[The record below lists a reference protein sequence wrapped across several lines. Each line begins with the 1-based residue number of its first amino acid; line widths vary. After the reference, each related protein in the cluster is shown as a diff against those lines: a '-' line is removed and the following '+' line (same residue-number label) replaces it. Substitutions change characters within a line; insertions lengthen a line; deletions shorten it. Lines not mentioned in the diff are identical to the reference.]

1 MFRENK
7 ILAKI
12 SDVKFRENKILSK
25 ISEFTVKYPM
35 KNKISVIWD
44 LFIYLFDSLRP
55 SQQFF
60 SYVGTD
66 LPGLN
71 QY

>member
-1 MFRENK
+1 MWYLIVLTPDFCTLTYFETK
-7 ILAKI
+7 IPSDIISFISIVPLSAKGLGGF
-12 SDVKFRENKILSK
+12 VC
-25 ISEFTVKYPM
+25 V
-35 KNKISVIWD
+35 
-44 LFIYLFDSLRP
+44 DSLRP

-60 SYVGTD
+60 SYVRMG

>member
-1 MFRENK
+1 MGVVIND
-7 ILAKI
+7 LVH
-12 SDVKFRENKILSK
+12 DVD
-25 ISEFTVKYPM
+25 TV
-35 KNKISVIWD
+35 
-44 LFIYLFDSLRP
+44 FCLFDSLRP

-60 SYVGTD
+60 SYVRMG